1 MCKTFIEEEVTEI
14 VVGSPFYKYKL
25 NVDNILPHTQGRVP
39 KCKEAPV
46 YGGAKIQ
53 WIGNE

>member
-1 MCKTFIEEEVTEI
+1 MCKTFIEEEVTDR
-14 VVGSPFYKYKL
+14 GGNPPHLQYKL
-25 NVDNILPHTQGRVP
+25 NVENILPHTLERVP

>member
-1 MCKTFIEEEVTEI
+1 MCKTFIEEEVREI

>member
-1 MCKTFIEEEVTEI
+1 MCKTFIEEEITD
-14 VVGSPFYKYKL
+14 GGYPARLQYKL
-25 NVDNILPHTQGRVP
+25 NVENILPHTLGRVP

>member
-1 MCKTFIEEEVTEI
+1 MCKTFIEEEVTE
-14 VVGSPFYKYKL
+14 GWGALLNKYKL
-25 NVDNILPHTQGRVP
+25 YVENVLPRNPGGVP
-39 KCKEAPV
+39 KCKEALV

>member
-1 MCKTFIEEEVTEI
+1 MCKTFIEEEVTDRG
-14 VVGSPFYKYKL
+14 VPTPFSNTKL
-25 NVDNILPHTQGRVP
+25 NVGNILPHTLGRVP

>member
-1 MCKTFIEEEVTEI
+1 MCKTIIEEEVTEI
-14 VVGSPFYKYKL
+14 GVGSPFYKYKL
-25 NVDNILPHTQGRVP
+25 NVENILPHTLGRVP

-53 WIGNE
+53 RIGNE